1 MNHWLIIFVVL
12 PISCISWG
20 NPSDQQALTTTNRSV
35 SVAADT
41 LKLNDLIFSDFISP
55 NGDGYNDHFVIVNV
69 QNYVGNSLKIF
80 NRWGEL
86 VYEADDYQNDWD
98 GTNNAGGALSD
109 NKLTDGVYFF
119 QFYDGIGNNVSGKI
133 TLKR

>member
-1 MNHWLIIFVVL
+1 MNHWLILFVVL

-109 NKLTDGVYFF
+109 NTLTDGVYFF